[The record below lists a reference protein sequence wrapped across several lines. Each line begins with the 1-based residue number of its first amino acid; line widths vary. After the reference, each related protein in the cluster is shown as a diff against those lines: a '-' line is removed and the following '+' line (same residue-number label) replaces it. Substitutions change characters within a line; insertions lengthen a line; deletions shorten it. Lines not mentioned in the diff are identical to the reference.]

1 MISQVMHSPLDSNTQ
16 PANLSV
22 AGLILL
28 RAGRSFYRRKGE
40 SPQEKKNTDTLIQ
53 PVWCSLA

>member
-28 RAGRSFYRRKGE
+28 RAGRSFYRRRGKV
-40 SPQEKKNTDTLIQ
+40 PRKRKTDTLIQ
-53 PVWCSLA
+53 PVWCSPA

>member
-40 SPQEKKNTDTLIQ
+40 SPQEKKNTETR
-53 PVWCSLA
+53 